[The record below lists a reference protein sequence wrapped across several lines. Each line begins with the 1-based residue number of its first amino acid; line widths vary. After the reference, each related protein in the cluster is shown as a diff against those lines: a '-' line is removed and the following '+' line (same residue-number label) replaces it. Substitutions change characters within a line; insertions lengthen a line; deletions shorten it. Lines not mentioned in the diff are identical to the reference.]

1 VLSTQRK
8 WSGSVCAFAHARV
21 TPCLPGNGGRVPN
34 MGMNSESVLEPV
46 VKRFTRA
53 CGTEWVG
60 LRAIASGEFALVW
73 RVCMCVCVFVCVR
86 VCACA
91 CACVCVRVCVL
102 VRVRVCV

>member
-1 VLSTQRK
+1 
-8 WSGSVCAFAHARV
+8 
-21 TPCLPGNGGRVPN
+21 

-60 LRAIASGEFALVW
+60 LRAIASGEFALVR

-86 VCACA
+86 VCVRVLVH
-91 CACVCVRVCVL
+91 VCVRVCVCML
-102 VRVRVCV
+102 VCVRVCVNAWLLQALALALT